1 MYYKT
6 YIKDTKNQQH
16 CSKQNKEKVTKY
28 MIILIT
34 VHDKQITDQTN
45 FSLNSFQLKE
55 EKQEQTTLG
64 VKILNNTY
72 SALITD

>member
-1 MYYKT
+1 MINRLQ
-6 YIKDTKNQQH
+6 IKQTSTKN
-16 CSKQNKEKVTKY
+16 N
-28 MIILIT
+28 IIISY
-34 VHDKQITDQTN
+34 
-45 FSLNSFQLKE
+45 SLNSFQLKE